1 MGFGD
6 LSTRNKGW
14 PAKEITH
21 YADEQAIEL
30 LVMGTMGRMGVPGF
44 FIGNTAE
51 DVLDAVRCVVLIV
64 KQSGS
69 STPAKI

>member
-1 MGFGD
+1 
-6 LSTRNKGW
+6 
-14 PAKEITH
+14 
-21 YADEQAIEL
+21 
-30 LVMGTMGRMGVPGF
+30 MGTMGRMGVPGF